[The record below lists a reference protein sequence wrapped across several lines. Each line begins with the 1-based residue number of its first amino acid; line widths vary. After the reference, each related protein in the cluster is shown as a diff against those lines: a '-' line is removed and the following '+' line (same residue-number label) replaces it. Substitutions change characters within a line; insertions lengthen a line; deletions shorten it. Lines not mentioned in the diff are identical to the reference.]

1 MKFRVWDEKVNCWDA
16 SPLVF
21 YPYED
26 ILKQGRTIQWYT
38 GVKDRDGKEIYT
50 GDIVE
55 TIYSNDPHHCI
66 GEVIY
71 HEESCGYRIKAY
83 NQLLPLV
90 TFRYVDNKPVGLLVI
105 ADKVVGNIFEL
116 PCHKPNAFDHNG
128 ECLTCDAWAT
138 DCPFLKK
145 S

>member
-1 MKFRVWDEKVNCWDA
+1 MKFRVWDEKANCWDA
-16 SPLVF
+16 SSLVF

-55 TIYSNDPHHCI
+55 TIYSNDPHHFI

-83 NQLLPLV
+83 TQLLPLV

-116 PCHKPNAFDHNG
+116 PCKPDHNG
-128 ECLTCDAWAT
+128 ECLTCDAWLT
-138 DCPFLKK
+138 DCQFRKEK
-145 S
+145 